1 MFLKL
6 PNTSVQAGLIEE
18 KINRGGGY
26 VLEIPVSYHSNGH
39 EKGVNRLKNRLKT
52 IDKNLEKDTKHC
64 LK

>member
-6 PNTSVQAGLIEE
+6 PNTSVQAGVIEE
-18 KINRGGGY
+18 RINQGGGC
-26 VLEIPVSYHSNGH
+26 VLEIPVSDHSNSH
-39 EKGVNRLKNRLKT
+39 EKGINRLKNRRKT